1 MRLLFLLLI
10 TTLML
15 LAEETISLN
24 AKTPT
29 DDTPIK
35 LVHWQNALKEIQPD
49 SNALATPLIKAVQT
63 TLTFETPFNKTPKIM
78 EVEGQKVIVLKNAKL
93 DSKKTMDFKE
103 ASLNALEMFS
113 YQNDIYLLSKKA
125 KAELEIQASNSK
137 DKKQLRFLFLPKG
150 FHLAPLPSLKEK
162 SQHANLA
169 SQDEKERAKNPSNAL
184 ELKPPLD
191 LSHAYKVLAVI
202 AVLLLI
208 LYVIKKKIVPTQGS
222 FSAKDFKLEVSVLGR
237 VGANHKIISI
247 ETNKERY
254 LVLLSDKYSLLLD
267 KISPKTSKEELIKE
281 AENNI
286 KNSKLGNLY
295 AGKF

>member
-1 MRLLFLLLI
+1 MRLLFLLLS
-10 TTLML
+10 TAFML
-15 LAEETISLN
+15 LAEEEIPLN
-24 AKTPT
+24 
-29 DDTPIK
+29 DDAPIK
-35 LVHWQNALKEIQPD
+35 LVHWQNALKEVQPD
-49 SNALATPLIKAVQT
+49 SNASAIPPIKAVQT
-63 TLTFETPFNKTPKIM
+63 TLTFEVPFNKTPKIM
-78 EVEGQKVIVLKNAKL
+78 EVEGQKVIILKNAKL

-125 KAELEIQASNSK
+125 KVELEIQASNSK
-137 DKKQLRFLFLPKG
+137 DKKRIRFLFLPKG
-150 FHLAPLPSLKEK
+150 FHLAPSHEEK
-162 SQHANLA
+162 PQRANLA
-169 SQDEKERAKNPSNAL
+169 SQDEKERAKSPLNTL

-191 LSHAYKVLAVI
+191 LSHAYKALAVI
-202 AVLLLI
+202 AALLLM
-208 LYVIKKKIVPTQGS
+208 LYIIKKKIIPAQGS
-222 FSAKDFKLEVSVLGR
+222 FSAKDFKLEISVLGR
-237 VGANHKIISI
+237 VDANHKIISI

-254 LVLLSDKYSLLLD
+254 LVLLSDKYGLLLD

>member
-15 LAEETISLN
+15 LAEEKIPLN
-24 AKTPT
+24 
-29 DDTPIK
+29 DDAPIK

-49 SNALATPLIKAVQT
+49 SNALTTPPIKAVQT

-78 EVEGQKVIVLKNAKL
+78 EVEGQKVIVLKNAQL
-93 DSKKTMDFKE
+93 DSKKMMDFKE

-125 KAELEIQASNSK
+125 TTELEIQASNSK

-150 FHLAPLPSLKEK
+150 FHLASPPSLKEQ
-162 SQHANLA
+162 SQQTNLA
-169 SQDEKERAKNPSNAL
+169 QKDTNEQPQSPLNAL

-191 LSHAYKVLAVI
+191 LSHAYKALAVI
-202 AVLLLI
+202 VALLLI
-208 LYVIKKKIVPTQGS
+208 LYIIKKKIVPTQGS
-222 FSAKDFKLEVSVLGR
+222 FSTKDFKLEISVLGR

-254 LVLLSDKYSLLLD
+254 LVLLSDKYGLLLD

>member
-1 MRLLFLLLI
+1 MRLLFLLLSA
-10 TTLML
+10 TFML
-15 LAEETISLN
+15 LAEEKIPLS
-24 AKTPT
+24 
-29 DDTPIK
+29 DDAPIK
-35 LVHWQNALKEIQPD
+35 LVHWQNALKEVQPD
-49 SNALATPLIKAVQT
+49 SNTSTTPPIKAVQT

-125 KAELEIQASNSK
+125 KVELEIQASNSK

-150 FHLAPLPSLKEK
+150 FHLAPSHEEK
-162 SQHANLA
+162 SQHANLI
-169 SQDEKERAKNPSNAL
+169 SQDEKERAKSPLNTL

-191 LSHAYKVLAVI
+191 LSHAYKALAVI
-202 AVLLLI
+202 AALLLI
-208 LYVIKKKIVPTQGS
+208 LYIIKKKIVPAQGS
-222 FSAKDFKLEVSVLGR
+222 FSTKDFKLEISVLGR
-237 VGANHKIISI
+237 IDANHKIISI

-254 LVLLSDKYSLLLD
+254 LVLLSDKYGLLLD

>member
-1 MRLLFLLLI
+1 MRLLFLLLSA
-10 TTLML
+10 TLML
-15 LAEETISLN
+15 LAEEKIPLN
-24 AKTPT
+24 
-29 DDTPIK
+29 DDAPIK
-35 LVHWQNALKEIQPD
+35 LVHWQNALKEVQPD
-49 SNALATPLIKAVQT
+49 SNAPATPPIKAVQT

-125 KAELEIQASNSK
+125 TTELEIQASNSK
-137 DKKQLRFLFLPKG
+137 DKKRLRFLFLPKG
-150 FHLAPLPSLKEK
+150 FHLAPPPSLKEK

-169 SQDEKERAKNPSNAL
+169 SQNEKERAKNPSNTL

-191 LSHAYKVLAVI
+191 LSHAYKALAVI
-202 AVLLLI
+202 ATLLLI
-208 LYVIKKKIVPTQGS
+208 LYIIKKKIVPTQGS
-222 FSAKDFKLEVSVLGR
+222 FSAKDFKLEISVLGR

-254 LVLLSDKYSLLLD
+254 LVLLSDKYGLLLD

>member
-1 MRLLFLLLI
+1 MRLLFLLLS
-10 TTLML
+10 TTFML
-15 LAEETISLN
+15 LAEEKIPLN
-24 AKTPT
+24 
-29 DDTPIK
+29 DDAPIK
-35 LVHWQNALKEIQPD
+35 LVHWQNALKEVQPD
-49 SNALATPLIKAVQT
+49 SNASATPPIKAVQT

-125 KAELEIQASNSK
+125 KVELEIQASNSK
-137 DKKQLRFLFLPKG
+137 DKKRLRFLFLPKG
-150 FHLAPLPSLKEK
+150 FHLAPSHEEK

-169 SQDEKERAKNPSNAL
+169 SQDEKERAKSPLNTL
-184 ELKPPLD
+184 ELKPSLD
-191 LSHAYKVLAVI
+191 LSHAYKALAVI
-202 AVLLLI
+202 AALLLI
-208 LYVIKKKIVPTQGS
+208 LYIIKKKIVPAQGS
-222 FSAKDFKLEVSVLGR
+222 FSTKDFKLEISVLGR
-237 VGANHKIISI
+237 VDANHKIISI

-254 LVLLSDKYSLLLD
+254 LVLLSDKYGLLLD

>member
-1 MRLLFLLLI
+1 MRLLFLLLSA
-10 TTLML
+10 TLML
-15 LAEETISLN
+15 LAEEKIPLN
-24 AKTPT
+24 
-29 DDTPIK
+29 DDAPIK
-35 LVHWQNALKEIQPD
+35 LVHWQNALKEVQPD
-49 SNALATPLIKAVQT
+49 SNTLATPPIKAVQT

-78 EVEGQKVIVLKNAKL
+78 EVEGQKVIVLKNAQL
-93 DSKKTMDFKE
+93 DSKKMMDFKE

-125 KAELEIQASNSK
+125 TTELEIQASNSK
-137 DKKQLRFLFLPKG
+137 DKKRLRFLFLPKG
-150 FHLAPLPSLKEK
+150 FHLAPPPSLKEQ

-169 SQDEKERAKNPSNAL
+169 SQDGKERAKSPLNAL

-191 LSHAYKVLAVI
+191 LSHAYKALAVI
-202 AVLLLI
+202 AALLLI
-208 LYVIKKKIVPTQGS
+208 LYIIKKKIVPTQGS
-222 FSAKDFKLEVSVLGR
+222 FSAKDFKLEISVLGR

-254 LVLLSDKYSLLLD
+254 LVLLSDKYGLLLD

>member
-1 MRLLFLLLI
+1 MRLLFLLLSA
-10 TTLML
+10 TLML
-15 LAEETISLN
+15 LAEEKIPLN
-24 AKTPT
+24 
-29 DDTPIK
+29 DDAPIK

-49 SNALATPLIKAVQT
+49 SKAPATPPIKAVQT

-125 KAELEIQASNSK
+125 TTELEIQASNSK

-150 FHLAPLPSLKEK
+150 FHLAPPPSLKEK

-191 LSHAYKVLAVI
+191 LSHAYKALAVI
-202 AVLLLI
+202 ATLLLI
-208 LYVIKKKIVPTQGS
+208 LYIIKKKIVPTQRS

-254 LVLLSDKYSLLLD
+254 LVLLSDKYGLLLD

>member
-1 MRLLFLLLI
+1 
-10 TTLML
+10 ML
-15 LAEETISLN
+15 LAEEKIPLN
-24 AKTPT
+24 
-29 DDTPIK
+29 DDAPIK
-35 LVHWQNALKEIQPD
+35 LVHWQNALKEVQPD
-49 SNALATPLIKAVQT
+49 SNASATPSIKAVQT
-63 TLTFETPFNKTPKIM
+63 TLTLETPFNKTPKIM

-93 DSKKTMDFKE
+93 DSKKMMDFKE

-125 KAELEIQASNSK
+125 KMELEIQASNSK

-150 FHLAPLPSLKEK
+150 FHLAPPPSLKEK
-162 SQHANLA
+162 SQQTNLA
-169 SQDEKERAKNPSNAL
+169 QKDTNEQPQSPLNTL

-191 LSHAYKVLAVI
+191 LSHAYKALAVI
-202 AVLLLI
+202 ATLLLI
-208 LYVIKKKIVPTQGS
+208 LYIIKKKIVPTQGS

-254 LVLLSDKYSLLLD
+254 LVLLSDKYGLLLD

>member
-1 MRLLFLLLI
+1 
-10 TTLML
+10 ML
-15 LAEETISLN
+15 LAEEKIPLN
-24 AKTPT
+24 
-29 DDTPIK
+29 DDAPIK

-49 SNALATPLIKAVQT
+49 SNASATPPIKAVQT

-125 KAELEIQASNSK
+125 TTELEIQASNSK

-150 FHLAPLPSLKEK
+150 FHLAPPPSLKEK

-169 SQDEKERAKNPSNAL
+169 SQDEKERAQSPLNTL

-191 LSHAYKVLAVI
+191 LSHAYKALAVI
-202 AVLLLI
+202 AALLLI
-208 LYVIKKKIVPTQGS
+208 LYIIKKKIVPTQGS
-222 FSAKDFKLEVSVLGR
+222 FSAKDFKLEISVLGR

-254 LVLLSDKYSLLLD
+254 LVLLSDKYGLLLD

>member
-1 MRLLFLLLI
+1 MRALFLLLI

-15 LAEETISLN
+15 LAEEKIPLN
-24 AKTPT
+24 
-29 DDTPIK
+29 DDAPIK
-35 LVHWQNALKEIQPD
+35 LVHWQNALKEVQPD
-49 SNALATPLIKAVQT
+49 SNALATPPIKAVQT

-78 EVEGQKVIVLKNAKL
+78 EVEGQKVIVLKNAQL

-125 KAELEIQASNSK
+125 KAGLEIQASNSK
-137 DKKQLRFLFLPKG
+137 DKRQLRFLFLPKG
-150 FHLAPLPSLKEK
+150 FHLAPPPGLKEK
-162 SQHANLA
+162 SHHANLA
-169 SQDEKERAKNPSNAL
+169 SQDEKEQPQSLSNTL

-191 LSHAYKVLAVI
+191 LSHAYKALAVI
-202 AVLLLI
+202 AALLLI
-208 LYVIKKKIVPTQGS
+208 LYVIKKKIVPTQRS

-237 VGANHKIISI
+237 VDANHKIISI

-254 LVLLSDKYSLLLD
+254 LVLLSDKYGLLLD

>member
-1 MRLLFLLLI
+1 MRLLFLLLSAAF
-10 TTLML
+10 ML
-15 LAEETISLN
+15 LAEEKIPLN
-24 AKTPT
+24 
-29 DDTPIK
+29 DDAPIK
-35 LVHWQNALKEIQPD
+35 LVHWQNALKEVQPD
-49 SNALATPLIKAVQT
+49 SNALTTPPIKAVQT
-63 TLTFETPFNKTPKIM
+63 TLTFETPFNKTSKIM

-93 DSKKTMDFKE
+93 DSKKMMDFKE

-125 KAELEIQASNSK
+125 KMELEIQASNSK
-137 DKKQLRFLFLPKG
+137 DKKRLRFLFLPKG
-150 FHLAPLPSLKEK
+150 FHLAPPPSLKEQ
-162 SQHANLA
+162 SQQTNLA
-169 SQDEKERAKNPSNAL
+169 QKDTNEQPQSPLNAL
-184 ELKPPLD
+184 ELKPPLN

-202 AVLLLI
+202 AALLLI
-208 LYVIKKKIVPTQGS
+208 LYVIKKKIVPTQRS

-254 LVLLSDKYSLLLD
+254 LVLLSDKYGLLLD

>member
-1 MRLLFLLLI
+1 MRLLFLLLS
-10 TTLML
+10 TALML
-15 LAEETISLN
+15 LAEEKIPLN
-24 AKTPT
+24 
-29 DDTPIK
+29 DDAPIK
-35 LVHWQNALKEIQPD
+35 LVHWQNALKEVQPD
-49 SNALATPLIKAVQT
+49 SNALTTPPIKAVQT

-93 DSKKTMDFKE
+93 DSKKMMDFKE

-125 KAELEIQASNSK
+125 TTELEIQASNSK
-137 DKKQLRFLFLPKG
+137 DKKRLRFLFLPKG
-150 FHLAPLPSLKEK
+150 FHLAPPPSLKEK
-162 SQHANLA
+162 SQQTNLA
-169 SQDEKERAKNPSNAL
+169 QKDTNEQPQSPLNTL

-191 LSHAYKVLAVI
+191 LSHAYKALAVI
-202 AVLLLI
+202 AALLLI
-208 LYVIKKKIVPTQGS
+208 LYIIKKKIVPTQGS

-237 VGANHKIISI
+237 IGANHKIISI

-254 LVLLSDKYSLLLD
+254 LVLLSDKYGLLLD

>member
-1 MRLLFLLLI
+1 MRLLFLLLSA
-10 TTLML
+10 TFML
-15 LAEETISLN
+15 LAEEKIPLN
-24 AKTPT
+24 
-29 DDTPIK
+29 DDAPIK
-35 LVHWQNALKEIQPD
+35 LVHWQNALKEVQPD
-49 SNALATPLIKAVQT
+49 SNASAIPPIKAVQT

-125 KAELEIQASNSK
+125 KVELEIQASNSK
-137 DKKQLRFLFLPKG
+137 DKKRLRFLFLPKG
-150 FHLAPLPSLKEK
+150 FHLAPPPSHE
-162 SQHANLA
+162 
-169 SQDEKERAKNPSNAL
+169 EKERAKSPLNTL

-191 LSHAYKVLAVI
+191 LSHAYKALAVI
-202 AVLLLI
+202 ATLLLI
-208 LYVIKKKIVPTQGS
+208 LYIIKKKIVPAQGS
-222 FSAKDFKLEVSVLGR
+222 FSAKDFKLEISVLGR
-237 VGANHKIISI
+237 VDANHKIISI

-254 LVLLSDKYSLLLD
+254 LVLLSDKYGLLLD

>member
-1 MRLLFLLLI
+1 MRALFLLLI
-10 TTLML
+10 TALML
-15 LAEETISLN
+15 LAEEKIPLN
-24 AKTPT
+24 
-29 DDTPIK
+29 DDAPIK
-35 LVHWQNALKEIQPD
+35 LVHWQNALKEVQPD
-49 SNALATPLIKAVQT
+49 SNALATPPIKAVQT

-78 EVEGQKVIVLKNAKL
+78 EVEGQKVIVLKNAQL

-125 KAELEIQASNSK
+125 KAGLEIQASNSK
-137 DKKQLRFLFLPKG
+137 DKRQLRFLFLPKG
-150 FHLAPLPSLKEK
+150 FHLAPPPGLKEK

-169 SQDEKERAKNPSNAL
+169 SQDEKEQPQSLSNTL

-191 LSHAYKVLAVI
+191 LSHAYKALAVI
-202 AVLLLI
+202 AALLLI
-208 LYVIKKKIVPTQGS
+208 LYVIKKKIVPTQRS

-237 VGANHKIISI
+237 VDANHKIISI

-254 LVLLSDKYSLLLD
+254 LVLLSDKYGLLLD

>member
-1 MRLLFLLLI
+1 MRLLFLLLSA
-10 TTLML
+10 TLML
-15 LAEETISLN
+15 LAEETTSLN
-24 AKTPT
+24 TKTPT
-29 DDTPIK
+29 DDAPIK

-49 SNALATPLIKAVQT
+49 SNAPATPPIKAVQT

-93 DSKKTMDFKE
+93 DSKKMMDFKE

-125 KAELEIQASNSK
+125 TTELEIQASNSK

-150 FHLAPLPSLKEK
+150 FHLAPPPSLKEK

-169 SQDEKERAKNPSNAL
+169 SQDEKEQAKNPSNAL

-191 LSHAYKVLAVI
+191 LSHAYKALAVI
-202 AVLLLI
+202 ATLLLI
-208 LYVIKKKIVPTQGS
+208 LYIIKKKIVPTQGS
-222 FSAKDFKLEVSVLGR
+222 FSAKDFKLEISVLGR

-254 LVLLSDKYSLLLD
+254 LVLLSDKYGLLLD

>member
-1 MRLLFLLLI
+1 MKALFLLLSAV
-10 TTLML
+10 LML
-15 LAEETISLN
+15 LAEEKIPLN
-24 AKTPT
+24 
-29 DDTPIK
+29 DDAPIK

-49 SNALATPLIKAVQT
+49 SNALATPPIKAVQT

-93 DSKKTMDFKE
+93 DSKKMMDFKE

-125 KAELEIQASNSK
+125 TTELEIQASNSK
-137 DKKQLRFLFLPKG
+137 DKKRLRFLFLPKG
-150 FHLAPLPSLKEK
+150 FHLAPPPSLKEQ
-162 SQHANLA
+162 SQQTNLA
-169 SQDEKERAKNPSNAL
+169 QKDTNEQPQSPLNTL

-191 LSHAYKVLAVI
+191 LSHAYKALAVI
-202 AVLLLI
+202 AALLLI
-208 LYVIKKKIVPTQGS
+208 LYIIKKKIVPTQRS

-254 LVLLSDKYSLLLD
+254 LVLLSDKYGLLLD

>member
-1 MRLLFLLLI
+1 MRLLFLLLSA
-10 TTLML
+10 TLML
-15 LAEETISLN
+15 LAEEKIPLN
-24 AKTPT
+24 
-29 DDTPIK
+29 DDAPIK

-49 SNALATPLIKAVQT
+49 SNASATPPIKAVQT

-78 EVEGQKVIVLKNAKL
+78 EVEGQKVIVLKNAQL
-93 DSKKTMDFKE
+93 DSKKMMDFKE

-125 KAELEIQASNSK
+125 KVELEIQASNSK
-137 DKKQLRFLFLPKG
+137 DKKRIRFLFLPKG
-150 FHLAPLPSLKEK
+150 FHLAPPPNLKEK
-162 SQHANLA
+162 SQQTNLA
-169 SQDEKERAKNPSNAL
+169 QKDTNEQPQSPLNTL

-191 LSHAYKVLAVI
+191 LSHAYKALAVI
-202 AVLLLI
+202 ATLLLI
-208 LYVIKKKIVPTQGS
+208 LYIIKKKIVPTQGS
-222 FSAKDFKLEVSVLGR
+222 FSTKDFKLEISVLGR

-254 LVLLSDKYSLLLD
+254 LVLLSDKYGLLLD

>member
-1 MRLLFLLLI
+1 MRLLFLLLSA
-10 TTLML
+10 TFML
-15 LAEETISLN
+15 LAEEKIPLN
-24 AKTPT
+24 
-29 DDTPIK
+29 DDAPIK
-35 LVHWQNALKEIQPD
+35 LVHWQNALKEVQPD
-49 SNALATPLIKAVQT
+49 SNDSATPPIKAVQT
-63 TLTFETPFNKTPKIM
+63 TLTFEMPFNKTPKIM

-125 KAELEIQASNSK
+125 KVELEIQASNSK
-137 DKKQLRFLFLPKG
+137 DKKRLRFLFLPKG
-150 FHLAPLPSLKEK
+150 FHLAPSHEEK

-169 SQDEKERAKNPSNAL
+169 SQDEKERAKSPLNTL

-191 LSHAYKVLAVI
+191 LSHAYKALAVI
-202 AVLLLI
+202 AALLLI
-208 LYVIKKKIVPTQGS
+208 LYIIKKKIVPAQGS
-222 FSAKDFKLEVSVLGR
+222 FSAKDFKLEISVLGR
-237 VGANHKIISI
+237 VDANHKIISI

-254 LVLLSDKYSLLLD
+254 LVLLSDKYGLLLD

>member
-1 MRLLFLLLI
+1 MKALFLLLSAV
-10 TTLML
+10 LML
-15 LAEETISLN
+15 LAEEKIPLN
-24 AKTPT
+24 
-29 DDTPIK
+29 DDAPIK

-49 SNALATPLIKAVQT
+49 SNASATPPIKAVQT

-93 DSKKTMDFKE
+93 DSKKMMDFKE

-125 KAELEIQASNSK
+125 TTELEIQASNSK
-137 DKKQLRFLFLPKG
+137 DKKRLRFLFLPKG
-150 FHLAPLPSLKEK
+150 FHLAPPPSLKEQ
-162 SQHANLA
+162 SQQTNLA
-169 SQDEKERAKNPSNAL
+169 QKDTNEQPQSPLNAL

-191 LSHAYKVLAVI
+191 LSHAYKALAVI
-202 AVLLLI
+202 VALLLI
-208 LYVIKKKIVPTQGS
+208 LYIIKKKIVPTQGS

-254 LVLLSDKYSLLLD
+254 LVLLSDKYGLLLD

>member
-1 MRLLFLLLI
+1 MRLLFLLLSAA
-10 TTLML
+10 LML
-15 LAEETISLN
+15 LAEEKIPLN
-24 AKTPT
+24 
-29 DDTPIK
+29 DDVPIK
-35 LVHWQNALKEIQPD
+35 LMHWQNTLKEVQPD
-49 SNALATPLIKAVQT
+49 SNALATPPIKAVQT

-93 DSKKTMDFKE
+93 DSKKMMDFKE

-125 KAELEIQASNSK
+125 KVELEIQASNSK

-150 FHLAPLPSLKEK
+150 FHLAPPPNLKEK

-191 LSHAYKVLAVI
+191 LSHAYKALAVI
-202 AVLLLI
+202 ATLLLI
-208 LYVIKKKIVPTQGS
+208 LYIIKKKIVPTQGS

-254 LVLLSDKYSLLLD
+254 LVLLSDKYGLLLD
-267 KISPKTSKEELIKE
+267 KISPKISKEELIKE

>member
-1 MRLLFLLLI
+1 MRLLFLLLSA
-10 TTLML
+10 TFML
-15 LAEETISLN
+15 LAEEKIPLN
-24 AKTPT
+24 
-29 DDTPIK
+29 DDAPIK
-35 LVHWQNALKEIQPD
+35 LVHWQNALKEVQPD
-49 SNALATPLIKAVQT
+49 SNTSTTLPIKAVQT
-63 TLTFETPFNKTPKIM
+63 TLTFETPFNKMPKIM

-125 KAELEIQASNSK
+125 KVELEIQASNSK
-137 DKKQLRFLFLPKG
+137 DKKRLRFLFLPKG
-150 FHLAPLPSLKEK
+150 FHLAPSHEEK

-169 SQDEKERAKNPSNAL
+169 SQDKKERAKSPLNTL

-191 LSHAYKVLAVI
+191 LSHAYKALAVI
-202 AVLLLI
+202 AALLLI
-208 LYVIKKKIVPTQGS
+208 LYIIKKKIVPAQGS
-222 FSAKDFKLEVSVLGR
+222 FSAKDFKLEISVLGR
-237 VGANHKIISI
+237 IDANHKIISI

-254 LVLLSDKYSLLLD
+254 LVLLSDKYGLLLD

>member
-1 MRLLFLLLI
+1 MRLLFLLLSA
-10 TTLML
+10 TLML
-15 LAEETISLN
+15 LAEEKIPLN
-24 AKTPT
+24 
-29 DDTPIK
+29 DDAPIK

-49 SNALATPLIKAVQT
+49 SNALTTPPIKAVQT

-78 EVEGQKVIVLKNAKL
+78 EVEGQKVIVLKNAQL

-150 FHLAPLPSLKEK
+150 FHLAPPPSLKEK

-169 SQDEKERAKNPSNAL
+169 SQDGKERAKSPLNTL

-191 LSHAYKVLAVI
+191 LSHAYKALAVI
-202 AVLLLI
+202 ATLLLI

-254 LVLLSDKYSLLLD
+254 LVLLSDKYGLLLD

>member
-1 MRLLFLLLI
+1 MRLLFLLLSAA
-10 TTLML
+10 LML
-15 LAEETISLN
+15 LAEEKIPLN
-24 AKTPT
+24 
-29 DDTPIK
+29 DDAPIK
-35 LVHWQNALKEIQPD
+35 LVHWQNALKEVQPD
-49 SNALATPLIKAVQT
+49 SNASATPSIKAVQT
-63 TLTFETPFNKTPKIM
+63 TLTLETPFNKTPKIM

-93 DSKKTMDFKE
+93 DSKKMMDFKE

-125 KAELEIQASNSK
+125 KMELEIQASNSK

-150 FHLAPLPSLKEK
+150 FHLAPPPSLKEK
-162 SQHANLA
+162 SQQTNLA
-169 SQDEKERAKNPSNAL
+169 QKDTNEQPQSPLNTL

-191 LSHAYKVLAVI
+191 LSHAYKALAVI
-202 AVLLLI
+202 ATLLLI
-208 LYVIKKKIVPTQGS
+208 LYIIKKKIVPTQGS

-254 LVLLSDKYSLLLD
+254 LVLLSDKYGLLLD

>member
-1 MRLLFLLLI
+1 MRLLFLLLSAAF
-10 TTLML
+10 ML
-15 LAEETISLN
+15 LAEEKIPLN
-24 AKTPT
+24 
-29 DDTPIK
+29 DDAPIK
-35 LVHWQNALKEIQPD
+35 LVHWQNALKEVQPD
-49 SNALATPLIKAVQT
+49 SNASATPPIKAVQT

-125 KAELEIQASNSK
+125 KMELEIQASNSK

-150 FHLAPLPSLKEK
+150 FHLAPPPSLKEK
-162 SQHANLA
+162 SQQTNLA
-169 SQDEKERAKNPSNAL
+169 QKDTNEQLQSPLNTL

-202 AVLLLI
+202 AALLLI
-208 LYVIKKKIVPTQGS
+208 LYIIKKKIVPTQGS

-254 LVLLSDKYSLLLD
+254 LVLLSDKYGLLLD

>member
-1 MRLLFLLLI
+1 MRLLFLLLS

-15 LAEETISLN
+15 LAEEKIPLN
-24 AKTPT
+24 
-29 DDTPIK
+29 DDAPIK

-49 SNALATPLIKAVQT
+49 SNASATPPIKAVQT

-93 DSKKTMDFKE
+93 DSKKTMNFKE

-125 KAELEIQASNSK
+125 KVELEIQASNSK

-150 FHLAPLPSLKEK
+150 FHLAPPPSLKEK
-162 SQHANLA
+162 SQQTNLA
-169 SQDEKERAKNPSNAL
+169 QKDTNEQPQSPLNTL

-191 LSHAYKVLAVI
+191 LSHAYKALAVI
-202 AVLLLI
+202 AALLLI
-208 LYVIKKKIVPTQGS
+208 LYIIKKKIVPTQRS

-254 LVLLSDKYSLLLD
+254 LVLLSDKYGLLLD

>member
-1 MRLLFLLLI
+1 MRLLFLLLS

-15 LAEETISLN
+15 LAEEKIPLN
-24 AKTPT
+24 
-29 DDTPIK
+29 DDAPIK
-35 LVHWQNALKEIQPD
+35 LVHWQNALKEVQPN
-49 SNALATPLIKAVQT
+49 SNAPATPPIKAVQT
-63 TLTFETPFNKTPKIM
+63 TLTFEMPFNKTPKIM
-78 EVEGQKVIVLKNAKL
+78 EVEGQKVIVLKNAQL
-93 DSKKTMDFKE
+93 DSKKMMDFKE

-125 KAELEIQASNSK
+125 KAGLEIQASNSK

-150 FHLAPLPSLKEK
+150 FHLAPPPSLKEK

-169 SQDEKERAKNPSNAL
+169 SQDEKEQPQSLSNTL

-191 LSHAYKVLAVI
+191 LSHAYKGLAVI
-202 AVLLLI
+202 AALLLI
-208 LYVIKKKIVPTQGS
+208 LYIIKKKIVPTQRS
-222 FSAKDFKLEVSVLGR
+222 FSAKGFKLEVSVLGR
-237 VGANHKIISI
+237 VDANHKIISI
-247 ETNKERY
+247 EANKERY
-254 LVLLSDKYSLLLD
+254 LVLLSDKYGLLLD

>member
-1 MRLLFLLLI
+1 MRLLFLLLSA
-10 TTLML
+10 TLML
-15 LAEETISLN
+15 LAEEKIPLN
-24 AKTPT
+24 
-29 DDTPIK
+29 DDAPIK
-35 LVHWQNALKEIQPD
+35 LVHWQNALKEVQPD
-49 SNALATPLIKAVQT
+49 SNALATPPIKAVQT
-63 TLTFETPFNKTPKIM
+63 TFTFETPFNKTPKIM
-78 EVEGQKVIVLKNAKL
+78 EVEGQKVIVLKNAQL

-125 KAELEIQASNSK
+125 TTELEIQASNSK
-137 DKKQLRFLFLPKG
+137 DKKRLRFLFLPKG
-150 FHLAPLPSLKEK
+150 FHLAPPPSLKEQ
-162 SQHANLA
+162 SQQTNLA
-169 SQDEKERAKNPSNAL
+169 QKDTNEQPQSPLNTL

-191 LSHAYKVLAVI
+191 LSHAYKALAVI
-202 AVLLLI
+202 AALLLI
-208 LYVIKKKIVPTQGS
+208 LYIIKKKIVPTQGS

-254 LVLLSDKYSLLLD
+254 LVLLSDKYGLLLD

>member
-1 MRLLFLLLI
+1 MRLLFLLLSA
-10 TTLML
+10 TFML
-15 LAEETISLN
+15 LAEEKIPLN
-24 AKTPT
+24 
-29 DDTPIK
+29 DDAPIK
-35 LVHWQNALKEIQPD
+35 LVHWQNALKEVQPNSND
-49 SNALATPLIKAVQT
+49 SAIPPIKAVQT
-63 TLTFETPFNKTPKIM
+63 TLTFEAPFNKTPKIM

-125 KAELEIQASNSK
+125 KVELEIQASNSK
-137 DKKQLRFLFLPKG
+137 DKKRIRFLFLPKG
-150 FHLAPLPSLKEK
+150 FHLAPSHEEK

-169 SQDEKERAKNPSNAL
+169 SQDEKERAKSPLNTL

-191 LSHAYKVLAVI
+191 LSHAYKALAVI
-202 AVLLLI
+202 AALLLI
-208 LYVIKKKIVPTQGS
+208 LYIIKKKIVPAQGS
-222 FSAKDFKLEVSVLGR
+222 FSAKDFKLEISVLGR
-237 VGANHKIISI
+237 VDANHKIISI

-254 LVLLSDKYSLLLD
+254 LVLLSDKYGLLLD

-295 AGKF
+295 ARKF

>member
-1 MRLLFLLLI
+1 MRLLFLLLSVA
-10 TTLML
+10 LML
-15 LAEETISLN
+15 LAEEKIPLS
-24 AKTPT
+24 
-29 DDTPIK
+29 DDAPIK
-35 LVHWQNALKEIQPD
+35 LIHWQNALKEIQLD
-49 SNALATPLIKAVQT
+49 SNASATPSIKAVQT

-78 EVEGQKVIVLKNAKL
+78 EVEGQKVIVLKNVQL
-93 DSKKTMDFKE
+93 DSKKMMDFKE

-125 KAELEIQASNSK
+125 KVELEIQASNSK

-150 FHLAPLPSLKEK
+150 FHLAPSHEEK
-162 SQHANLA
+162 PQHANLTN
-169 SQDEKERAKNPSNAL
+169 QDGKEQPQSPLNTL

-191 LSHAYKVLAVI
+191 LSHAYKALAVI
-202 AVLLLI
+202 AALLLI
-208 LYVIKKKIVPTQGS
+208 LYIIKKKIVPTQRS
-222 FSAKDFKLEVSVLGR
+222 FSTKDFKLEVSVLGR

-254 LVLLSDKYSLLLD
+254 LVLLSDKYGLLLD

>member
-1 MRLLFLLLI
+1 MRLLFLLLSVA
-10 TTLML
+10 LML
-15 LAEETISLN
+15 LAEEKIPLN
-24 AKTPT
+24 
-29 DDTPIK
+29 DDAPIK
-35 LVHWQNALKEIQPD
+35 LVHWQNALKEIQPN
-49 SNALATPLIKAVQT
+49 SNALTTPPIKAVQT

-78 EVEGQKVIVLKNAKL
+78 EVEGQKVIVLKNVQL
-93 DSKKTMDFKE
+93 DSKKMMDFKE

-125 KAELEIQASNSK
+125 TTELEIQASNSK
-137 DKKQLRFLFLPKG
+137 DKKRLRFLFLPKG
-150 FHLAPLPSLKEK
+150 FHLAPPPNLKEK
-162 SQHANLA
+162 SQQTNLA
-169 SQDEKERAKNPSNAL
+169 QKDTNEQPQSPLNTL

-191 LSHAYKVLAVI
+191 LSHAYKALAVI
-202 AVLLLI
+202 ATLLLI
-208 LYVIKKKIVPTQGS
+208 LYIIKKKIVPTQGS
-222 FSAKDFKLEVSVLGR
+222 FSTKDFKLEISVLGR

-254 LVLLSDKYSLLLD
+254 LVLLSDKYGLLLD

>member
-1 MRLLFLLLI
+1 MRLLFLLLSA
-10 TTLML
+10 TLML
-15 LAEETISLN
+15 LAEEKIPLN
-24 AKTPT
+24 
-29 DDTPIK
+29 DDAPIK
-35 LVHWQNALKEIQPD
+35 LVHWQNALKEVQPD
-49 SNALATPLIKAVQT
+49 SNALTTPPIKAVQT

-78 EVEGQKVIVLKNAKL
+78 EVEGQKVIVLKNAQL
-93 DSKKTMDFKE
+93 DSKKMMDFKE

-125 KAELEIQASNSK
+125 TTELEIQASNSK
-137 DKKQLRFLFLPKG
+137 DKKRLRFLFLPKG
-150 FHLAPLPSLKEK
+150 FHLAPPPNLKEK
-162 SQHANLA
+162 SQQTNLA
-169 SQDEKERAKNPSNAL
+169 QKDTNEQLQSPLNTL

-191 LSHAYKVLAVI
+191 LSHAYKALVVI
-202 AVLLLI
+202 VALLLI
-208 LYVIKKKIVPTQGS
+208 LYIIKKKIVPTQRS

-237 VGANHKIISI
+237 VDANHKIISI

-254 LVLLSDKYSLLLD
+254 LVLLSDKYGLLLD

>member
-1 MRLLFLLLI
+1 MKALFLLLSAV
-10 TTLML
+10 LML

-29 DDTPIK
+29 DDAPIK
-35 LVHWQNALKEIQPD
+35 LVHWQNALKEVQPN
-49 SNALATPLIKAVQT
+49 SNASATPPIKAVQT

-93 DSKKTMDFKE
+93 DSKKMMDFKE

-125 KAELEIQASNSK
+125 KVELEIQASNSK

-150 FHLAPLPSLKEK
+150 FHLAPPPNLKEK
-162 SQHANLA
+162 SQQTNLA
-169 SQDEKERAKNPSNAL
+169 QKDTNEQPQSPLNTL

-191 LSHAYKVLAVI
+191 LSHAYKALAVI
-202 AVLLLI
+202 VALLLI

-254 LVLLSDKYSLLLD
+254 LVLLSDKYGLLLD

>member
-1 MRLLFLLLI
+1 MRLLFLLLSA
-10 TTLML
+10 TLML
-15 LAEETISLN
+15 LAEEKIPLN
-24 AKTPT
+24 
-29 DDTPIK
+29 DDAPIK
-35 LVHWQNALKEIQPD
+35 LMYWQNALKEIQPD
-49 SNALATPLIKAVQT
+49 SNALATPPIKAVQT

-93 DSKKTMDFKE
+93 DSKKMMDFKE

-125 KAELEIQASNSK
+125 KMDLEIQASNSK
-137 DKKQLRFLFLPKG
+137 DKKRLRFLFLPKG
-150 FHLAPLPSLKEK
+150 FHLAPPPSLKEK
-162 SQHANLA
+162 SQHADTA
-169 SQDEKERAKNPSNAL
+169 SQKTKEESKNPLSTL
-184 ELKPPLD
+184 EFKPPLD
-191 LSHAYKVLAVI
+191 LSHAYKALAVI
-202 AVLLLI
+202 AALLLI

-222 FSAKDFKLEVSVLGR
+222 FSAKDFKLEISVLGR

-254 LVLLSDKYSLLLD
+254 LVLLSDKYGLLLD

>member
-1 MRLLFLLLI
+1 MRLLFLLLSA
-10 TTLML
+10 TFML
-15 LAEETISLN
+15 LAEEKIPLN
-24 AKTPT
+24 
-29 DDTPIK
+29 DDAPIK
-35 LVHWQNALKEIQPD
+35 LVHWQNALKEVQPD
-49 SNALATPLIKAVQT
+49 SNASATPPIKAVQT

-93 DSKKTMDFKE
+93 DSKKNMDFKE

-125 KAELEIQASNSK
+125 KVELEIQASNSK

-150 FHLAPLPSLKEK
+150 FHLAPPPSLKEK
-162 SQHANLA
+162 SQQTNLA
-169 SQDEKERAKNPSNAL
+169 QKDTNEQPQSPLNTL

-191 LSHAYKVLAVI
+191 LSHAYKALAVI
-202 AVLLLI
+202 VALLLI
-208 LYVIKKKIVPTQGS
+208 LYIIKKKIVPAQGS
-222 FSAKDFKLEVSVLGR
+222 FSTKDFKLEISVLGR
-237 VGANHKIISI
+237 VDANHKIISI

-254 LVLLSDKYSLLLD
+254 LVLLSDKYGLLLD

>member
-1 MRLLFLLLI
+1 
-10 TTLML
+10 ML
-15 LAEETISLN
+15 LAEEKIPLN
-24 AKTPT
+24 
-29 DDTPIK
+29 DDVPIK
-35 LVHWQNALKEIQPD
+35 LMHWQNTLKEVQPD
-49 SNALATPLIKAVQT
+49 SNALATPPIKAVQT

-93 DSKKTMDFKE
+93 DSKKMMDFKE

-125 KAELEIQASNSK
+125 KVELEIQASNSK

-150 FHLAPLPSLKEK
+150 FHLAPPPNLKEK

-191 LSHAYKVLAVI
+191 LSHAYKALAVI
-202 AVLLLI
+202 ATLLLI
-208 LYVIKKKIVPTQGS
+208 LYIIKKKIVPTQGS

-254 LVLLSDKYSLLLD
+254 LVLLSDKYGLLLD
-267 KISPKTSKEELIKE
+267 KISPKISKEELIKE

-295 AGKF
+295 DGKF

>member
-1 MRLLFLLLI
+1 MRLLFLLLSA
-10 TTLML
+10 TFML
-15 LAEETISLN
+15 LAEEKIPLN
-24 AKTPT
+24 
-29 DDTPIK
+29 DDAPIK
-35 LVHWQNALKEIQPD
+35 LVHWQNALKEVQPD
-49 SNALATPLIKAVQT
+49 SNAPATPPIKAVQT

-78 EVEGQKVIVLKNAKL
+78 EVEGQKMIVLKNAKL

-125 KAELEIQASNSK
+125 KMELEIQASNSK

-150 FHLAPLPSLKEK
+150 FHLAPPPSLKEQ
-162 SQHANLA
+162 SQQTNLA
-169 SQDEKERAKNPSNAL
+169 QKDTNEQPQSPLNTL

-191 LSHAYKVLAVI
+191 LSHAYKALAVI
-202 AVLLLI
+202 ATLLLI
-208 LYVIKKKIVPTQGS
+208 LYIIKKKIVPTQGS

-237 VGANHKIISI
+237 VGGNHKIISI

-254 LVLLSDKYSLLLD
+254 LVLLSDKYGLLLD

-295 AGKF
+295 ARKF